1 METKQPFKALSR
13 ICLNNWHYIDRK
25 ILTLN
30 PGINFFTGHSGS
42 GKSTVIDALQIV
54 LYASTDGRGFFNKA
68 AADDSDRSLIEYL
81 RGMVNISENNE
92 AQYLRNQN
100 FSSTI
105 VLEMEQ
111 TNNREKQCVGVVFDV
126 DTAANDV
133 NRLFFWHAGG
143 FLKDCYRIGKRCLT
157 TLELKEY
164 LQRTFSPERFYCGTS
179 NERFRRQLYDI
190 YLGGLDMEK
199 FPRLFKRAIP
209 FRMNIRLEEFVKE
222 YICMEQDIQIEDL
235 QESVMQYG
243 RMRGKIEETAEEIR
257 RLKEIQACYQDFD
270 GKRKETKLCSYQIER
285 LEMLRLEAQVQ
296 ECRDRMVSRREEI
309 AAGEERK
316 AGLEEEQRAIQ
327 KEYEEVILRIADSG
341 YSSLHAELSAVEEAC
356 MRLDGSRA
364 RWRQTA
370 ERLKAWKDEDITPN
384 QTLWDIEKFAGED
397 ISAEE
402 LKRLAKSLKEV
413 RDDLEGQRQ
422 EADADLRRIKKEE
435 QEARDELKALKQG
448 KKAYPKEL
456 EEARFE
462 LRSRLH
468 ERCGR
473 FVNVQILADLLDLK
487 DERWQNAVEGY
498 MGNNKLL
505 LIVEPAF
512 AKHAM
517 DIYQEMDKKKFFRAS
532 VLDTQKVLKEAH
544 PARKG
549 SLAEEVKAREDYV
562 QAYIDFFLGN
572 VMKCETVE
580 ELRKSKIGIT
590 PDCVLYHSFR
600 LQHIHPEN
608 YTRCAYI
615 GEVSMRQRI
624 RRLEERCQKMTE
636 ERLPLQ
642 ERLEEIRKAME
653 LEGLSQPIEDYLGW
667 LGDIRE
673 IPEKMRRKDQI
684 TEKLQKLRSESLDGL
699 ERKKQ
704 ELQDRQDEKKSQVVK
719 MQESIWNF
727 QKEIEKL
734 NEELLQAETGIME
747 QRRKLGREM
756 KAELE
761 EAGKNAAGASV
772 HEERGPGEAQ
782 KSRRDQTAGEI
793 ERYEQEFQKYLAG
806 RKSVNYEYLKRQRL
820 SDLYP
825 MREAEEAAYQKLVEE
840 RSSYVRS
847 YPNRTFS
854 TAIRDNRPY
863 DELLENLQ
871 CDELETFRE
880 SAKEQARSAVEHFKD
895 DFIFKIRSAIREAYQ
910 RKDELNRIISSLDF
924 GKDKYQFVITKNKGS
939 DGRFYKM
946 FMDDSLQIHPSQLT
960 DSMENQLD
968 MFTMEHENQ
977 YGELMNE
984 LINIFIPPEN
994 ATQEELNEAK
1004 KNMDKYAD
1012 YRTYLSFDM
1021 QQIIKGQKD
1030 MAIGLGRMIKKN
1042 SGGEGQNPLYVA
1054 LLASFAQVY
1063 KINTPARFQRNPT
1076 IRLVVLDEAFSKMD
1090 AEKVASCISLIRG
1103 LGFQAIISA
1112 TNDKIQN
1119 YLENVDK
1126 TFVYANP
1133 DKRHISIQ
1141 EFERK
1146 DFGEL
1151 AE

>member
-25 ILTLN
+25 VLTLSE
-30 PGINFFTGHSGS
+30 GINFFTGHSGS

-68 AADDSDRSLIEYL
+68 AADDSDRTLIEYL

-105 VLEMEQ
+105 VLELEQ
-111 TNNREKQCVGVVFDV
+111 TNTKEKQCVGVVFDV
-126 DTAANDV
+126 DTSTNDV
-133 NRLFFWHAGG
+133 NRLFFWHTGEL
-143 FLKDCYRIGKRCLT
+143 LKEYYRIGKRCLSS
-157 TLELKEY
+157 LELREY
-164 LQRTFSPERFYCGTS
+164 LQRTFSPERFYCGSS

-209 FRMNIRLEEFVKE
+209 FRMNIKLEEFVKE
-222 YICMEQDIQIEDL
+222 YICMEMDIHIEDL

-243 RMRGKIEETAEEIR
+243 RMRGKIEETVEEIR
-257 RLKEIQACYQDFD
+257 RLLQIQECYQDYD
-270 GKRKETKLCSYQIER
+270 EKRNGAKMCAYQIER
-285 LEMLRLEAQVQ
+285 LEMLSLEALAQ
-296 ECRDRMVSRREEI
+296 ECRDKIESRRGDI
-309 AAGEERK
+309 TAGERQKE
-316 AGLEEEQRAIQ
+316 GLEEEQRAIQ
-327 KEYEEVILRIADSG
+327 GEYEEVILRIANSG
-341 YSSLHAELSAVEEAC
+341 YSGLKAEREALEAELL
-356 MRLDGSRA
+356 RLENSKD

-370 ERLKAWKDEDITPN
+370 ERLKKWRDEDITPN
-384 QTLWDIEKFAGED
+384 QVLWDIDKFAECD
-397 ISAEE
+397 ISEEE
-402 LKRLAKSLKEV
+402 LERLMESLKDLQ
-413 RDDLEGQRQ
+413 DDLEEQRQ
-422 EADADLRRIKKEE
+422 ETDADLRRIKKEE
-435 QEARDELKALKQG
+435 REARDELKALKQG
-448 KKAYPKEL
+448 KKAYPREF

-462 LRSRLH
+462 LRNRLH
-468 ERCGR
+468 ERCGK
-473 FVNVQILADLLDLK
+473 FVNVQILADLLEIK

-505 LIVEPAF
+505 LIVEPAY
-512 AKHAM
+512 AKIAM

-532 VLDTQKVLKEAH
+532 VLDTEKVTSEAH
-544 PARKG
+544 PARNG
-549 SLAEEVKAREDYV
+549 SLAEEVRAKEPYV
-562 QAYIDFFLGN
+562 QAYINFFLGN
-572 VMKCETVE
+572 VMKCETVR
-580 ELRKSKIGIT
+580 ELRSSKIGIT

-624 RRLEERCQKMTE
+624 RRLEEQCQRLQE

-642 ERLEEIRKAME
+642 EQ
-653 LEGLSQPIEDYLGW
+653 LEGIRQKMQLERLSQPIGDYLGW
-667 LGDIRE
+667 LTDIQE
-673 IPEKMRRKDQI
+673 IEGKARQRAQIAEKMERLKSESVDAWES
-684 TEKLQKLRSESLDGL
+684 EKQKLNE
-699 ERKKQ
+699 KQ
-704 ELQDRQDEKKSQVVK
+704 DAKKSQVVK
-719 MQESIWNF
+719 VQETIWNY

-734 NEELLQAETGIME
+734 HEELLQAEAGIME
-747 QRRKLGREM
+747 QRQKLG
-756 KAELE
+756 
-761 EAGKNAAGASV
+761 
-772 HEERGPGEAQ
+772 Q
-782 KSRRDQTAGEI
+782 KMHNVD
-793 ERYEQEFQKYLAG
+793 RYEQEFHKYLAG
-806 RKSVNYEYLKRQRL
+806 RKSVNYDYLKRQRL

-840 RSSYVRS
+840 RSGYVRT

-863 DELLENLQ
+863 DELLENLR
-871 CDELETFRE
+871 CDELEAFRE
-880 SAKEQARSAVEHFKD
+880 SAKEQAQSAVEHFKD

-910 RKDELNRIISSLDF
+910 RKDELNRIISGLDF
-924 GKDKYQFVITKNKGS
+924 GKDKYQFVITKNKGA
-939 DGRFYKM
+939 DGRYYKM
-946 FMDDSLQIHPSQLT
+946 FMDDALQIHPSQLT

-977 YGELMNE
+977 YKEMMNE
-984 LINIFIPPEN
+984 LINVFIPPEN

-1151 AE
+1151 VE